1 MEPRRGG
8 SDRSTLSSVTNA
20 LLLLAHFE
28 KHDSIS
34 VSEAARLLNVAPSSA
49 HRSLTTLKDM
59 GFIRQQDSGRRYEAG
74 HRLLDIALG
83 ALSQIDLREIARPYL
98 EELSN
103 SIPGQIWLIKLD
115 STRAYSFDMHMTS
128 GIALAKPEVISSR
141 PAHTLAAGKLLLS
154 RLSNAQID
162 KLYPGE
168 RLEVSTEQSI
178 SRKAELIRELDLIR
192 KYDYAVQIRENLP
205 ESGAVAVP
213 LLGATDELLG
223 ALAVS
228 GPAEDFDPD
237 SRRERI
243 VLARRTAD
251 AITQDIR
258 NRLRGR
264 PGAV

>member
-1 MEPRRGG
+1 MGIQRPG
-8 SDRSTLSSVTNA
+8 SDKSTLSSVTNA
-20 LLLLAHFE
+20 LLLLGHFE
-28 KHDSIS
+28 NHESIS

-74 HRLLDIALG
+74 RRLIEIALG
-83 ALSQIDLREIARPYL
+83 ALSQISLRDIARPYL
-98 EELSN
+98 EELSH
-103 SIPGQIWLIKLD
+103 SIPAQIWLIKLD
-115 STRAYSFDMHMTS
+115 SNHAYSFDMHLTT
-128 GIALAKPEVISSR
+128 GITLAEPDVISSQ
-141 PAHTLAAGKLLLS
+141 PPHTLAAGKLLLS

-162 KLYPGE
+162 KLYPAE
-168 RLEVSTEQSI
+168 QLATSTERSI
-178 SRKAELIRELDLIR
+178 GRKAELLHELELIR

-205 ESGAVAVP
+205 FSGAVAVP
-213 LLGATDELLG
+213 LLGGTDELLG

-243 VLARRTAD
+243 LLARETSR

-258 NRLRGR
+258 DRLRGK

>member
-1 MEPRRGG
+1 MKDPQRGG
-8 SDRSTLSSVTNA
+8 SERSTLSSVTNA

-28 KHDSIS
+28 QHASVS
-34 VSEAARLLNVAPSSA
+34 VSEAAKLLNVAPSSA
-49 HRSLTTLKDM
+49 HRSLTTLRDM
-59 GFIRQQDSGRRYEAG
+59 GYIRQQDSGRRYEAG

-83 ALSQIDLREIARPYL
+83 ALSQINLREIARPYL

-103 SIPGQIWLIKLD
+103 NIPAQIWLIKLD
-115 STRAYSFDMHMTS
+115 STRAYSFDMHLTT
-128 GIALAKPEVISSR
+128 GITLAKPDVISSR

-168 RLEVSTEQSI
+168 QLEVCTEQSI
-178 SRKAELIRELDLIR
+178 SRKAQLLHELDLIR

-205 ESGAVAVP
+205 VSGAVAVP
-213 LLGATDELLG
+213 LNGARGELLG

-243 VLARRTAD
+243 LLARRTAD
-251 AITQDIR
+251 AISGDIR
-258 NRLRGR
+258 DRLRR
-264 PGAV
+264 ETL